1 MVVMIFAKSND
12 PESIAVLWEAV
23 RECVDGGRVDLISSV
38 GKFLFNVVKSF
49 TFLVGGESSRV
60 LNEGDKR
67 LRFCDPV
74 DSLVVQSGSVVEV
87 TEFFACRRPRLAWGP
102 RKVKGGSFDVRDD
115 NIGE

>member
-1 MVVMIFAKSND
+1 MVIFAKSND
-12 PESIAVLWEAV
+12 PESVAVLWEAV
-23 RECVDGGRVDLISSV
+23 RECVDGGREHLISSV
-38 GKFLFNVVKSF
+38 CKLLFNVVESF
-49 TFLVGGESSRV
+49 TFLVGGESGRV

-67 LRFCDPV
+67 QRFNDPV

-87 TEFFACRRPRLAWGP
+87 TEFFACRGPRLAGGP

>member
-1 MVVMIFAKSND
+1 MVIFAKSND
-12 PESIAVLWEAV
+12 PESVAVLWEAV
-23 RECVDGGRVDLISSV
+23 RECVDGGREHLISSV
-38 GKFLFNVVKSF
+38 CEFLFNIVESF

-67 LRFCDPV
+67 LRFSDPV
-74 DSLVVQSGSVVEV
+74 DSLVVQGGSVVEM
-87 TEFFACRRPRLAWGP
+87 TEFFACRRPGLAWGP